1 MLIEAQMHLECM
13 NEAFLEMERG
23 DMDDERQRVVY
34 AELIAR
40 LWASIHLVQSVRMG
54 REDDGLA
61 DALKGASCERSPGFR
76 NGFLDTRQ
84 PPFEPSASVRTGAI
98 CDQSRAP

>member
-1 MLIEAQMHLECM
+1 MDANRMLIEAQMHLECM
-13 NEAFLEMERG
+13 NEVFLEMERG

-54 REDDGLA
+54 RPDEGLHQA
-61 DALKGASCERSPGFR
+61 RREVMHYSAEKPDAQDLH
-76 NGFLDTRQ
+76 
-84 PPFEPSASVRTGAI
+84 
-98 CDQSRAP
+98 

>member
-1 MLIEAQMHLECM
+1 MDADKLLIEAQMHLECM

-40 LWASIHLVQSVRMG
+40 LWASIHLIQSVRMG
-54 REDDGLA
+54 RPDEGLEQARREVMHYSA
-61 DALKGASCERSPGFR
+61 DAPGAQD
-76 NGFLDTRQ
+76 LH
-84 PPFEPSASVRTGAI
+84 
-98 CDQSRAP
+98 

>member
-1 MLIEAQMHLECM
+1 MDADKLLIEAQMHLECM

-23 DMDDERQRVVY
+23 DIDDERQRVVY

-61 DALKGASCERSPGFR
+61 DALKDARCYNNVDDAPAQEGFH
-76 NGFLDTRQ
+76 
-84 PPFEPSASVRTGAI
+84 
-98 CDQSRAP
+98 

>member
-1 MLIEAQMHLECM
+1 MDADKLLIEAQMHLECM

-40 LWASIHLVQSVRMG
+40 LWAAIHITQSVRLG
-54 REDDGLA
+54 REDKELIDTLREARRFNNVDDAPGQEGLH
-61 DALKGASCERSPGFR
+61 
-76 NGFLDTRQ
+76 
-84 PPFEPSASVRTGAI
+84 
-98 CDQSRAP
+98 